1 MKLEEEK
8 WCGESQRECFWW
20 DHKRKLERERER
32 EEFQIPES
40 PNWHPKLYK
49 KDHIMQQNFVK
60 CTITPLVAPFLGAEI
75 KGLPQLNYWIMK
87 YKDRSDHYAFK
98 FKIDCL
104 IFY

>member
-1 MKLEEEK
+1 
-8 WCGESQRECFWW
+8 
-20 DHKRKLERERER
+20 
-32 EEFQIPES
+32 
-40 PNWHPKLYK
+40 
-49 KDHIMQQNFVK
+49 MQQNFVK